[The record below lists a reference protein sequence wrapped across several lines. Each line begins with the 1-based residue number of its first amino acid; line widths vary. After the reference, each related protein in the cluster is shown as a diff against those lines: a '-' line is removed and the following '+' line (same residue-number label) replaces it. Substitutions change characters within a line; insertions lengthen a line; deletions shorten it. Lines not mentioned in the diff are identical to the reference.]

1 MNEEMIAV
9 YRRLVDDVWNRGDP
23 AAVDEIFAPEFVG
36 NDPAP
41 PNLLR
46 GPEGMKRFVAQM
58 RAAFPDWTV
67 TTDDVM
73 VDGDKLVSR
82 WTVCG
87 THRGPFAGVEP
98 TGKQIEMHGM
108 SIHRI
113 VGGKIVENW
122 HGVDKLGMLR
132 QIGAVPSP

>member
-1 MNEEMIAV
+1 MVAV
-9 YRRLVDDVWNRGDP
+9 YRRLVDDVWNRGDS
-23 AAVDEIFAPEFVG
+23 AAVDAIFAPEFVG

-41 PNLLR
+41 PSLLR

-82 WTVCG
+82 WTVRG
-87 THRGPFAGVEP
+87 THRGLFAGVEP
-98 TGKQIEMHGM
+98 TGRTIEMHGI

-113 VGGKIVENW
+113 VGGRIVENW
-122 HGVDKLGMLR
+122 HGVDKLGLLR
-132 QIGAVPSP
+132 QIGAVSP

>member
-1 MNEEMIAV
+1 VEPGIVAV

-23 AAVDEIFAPEFVG
+23 DAVDEIFAPDFVG

-41 PNLLR
+41 PDLIA

-67 TTDDVM
+67 TTDDLM
-73 VDGDKLVSR
+73 VDGDRLISR
-82 WTVCG
+82 WTVRG
-87 THRGPFAGVEP
+87 THRRPFAGVEP
-98 TGKQIEMHGM
+98 TGRAIELHGI

-113 VGGKIVENW
+113 VAGRIVENW

-132 QIGAVPSP
+132 QIGAVSA